1 MFLRQ
6 GFFGATRDL
15 LASRG
20 GGPPKVQA
28 VGFIESDPVSK
39 LTFSVSRGFS
49 ADDEPLVSSVPG
61 TTQPARDT

>member
-28 VGFIESDPVSK
+28 MGSIESDP
-39 LTFSVSRGFS
+39 GFEVDILS
-49 ADDEPLVSSVPG
+49 E
-61 TTQPARDT
+61 